1 MKRAM
6 HVWCAACLLSLGLA
20 ADGGADSSRP
30 AMLTSIRGSVE
41 VIEKG
46 ASTWKK
52 PGLMALLNTGDTL
65 RTGQGAAATVVFF
78 QDGHREKMCP
88 QTVAEVHANALR
100 PIGGKRVV
108 VPRGGKEPALPTK
121 AVIALQGGAKL
132 RLGGAGLAGRPGA
145 VGVRGLTE
153 LCLLSPLGSKLRS
166 GRPTFAWTTVAGADA
181 YRIVVKEPSG
191 TVALERRL
199 TQARLP
205 YPSDLPA
212 LRPGVLYSWSV
223 EALAGDQP
231 VAQAGSR
238 FGVLAPESL
247 ARLRQ
252 EETALRSVAEAEIG
266 DTTGPILL
274 SRLYQEYG
282 LAGDAIQQLERAI
295 SLAPEE
301 PSLHEELGELC
312 RVVGWETAAQRHLQ
326 RAGELRAPSS
336 ARDGTQ
342 P

>member
-1 MKRAM
+1 M
-6 HVWCAACLLSLGLA
+6 
-20 ADGGADSSRP
+20 
-30 AMLTSIRGSVE
+30 
-41 VIEKG
+41 
-46 ASTWKK
+46 
-52 PGLMALLNTGDTL
+52 
-65 RTGQGAAATVVFF
+65 
-78 QDGHREKMCP
+78 
-88 QTVAEVHANALR
+88 
-100 PIGGKRVV
+100 
-108 VPRGGKEPALPTK
+108 
-121 AVIALQGGAKL
+121 
-132 RLGGAGLAGRPGA
+132 
-145 VGVRGLTE
+145 GVRGLTE

-274 SRLYQEYG
+274 SRLYQEHG
-282 LAGDAIQQLERAI
+282 LAGDAIQQLSERLPWRRRSHHCTRNWESSAAWLAGKRRHSATSSGGEPSAIERARR
-295 SLAPEE
+295 
-301 PSLHEELGELC
+301 PSLERCARPNGSKVRRASLRQCALESERPAFASREGAGRVLRITGVWIRRLRGRNSECRTRLGSGGRIVDHPPSHRLRQSGTGTRP
-312 RVVGWETAAQRHLQ
+312 RVG
-326 RAGELRAPSS
+326 
-336 ARDGTQ
+336 
-342 P
+342 

>member
-108 VPRGGKEPALPTK
+108 VPRGGRSPPSPRKPSSPCKAGRSCAWAVPGLPE
-121 AVIALQGGAKL
+121 
-132 RLGGAGLAGRPGA
+132 GLARWA
-145 VGVRGLTE
+145 
-153 LCLLSPLGSKLRS
+153 
-166 GRPTFAWTTVAGADA
+166 FAA
-181 YRIVVKEPSG
+181 
-191 TVALERRL
+191 
-199 TQARLP
+199 
-205 YPSDLPA
+205 
-212 LRPGVLYSWSV
+212 
-223 EALAGDQP
+223 
-231 VAQAGSR
+231 
-238 FGVLAPESL
+238 
-247 ARLRQ
+247 
-252 EETALRSVAEAEIG
+252 
-266 DTTGPILL
+266 
-274 SRLYQEYG
+274 
-282 LAGDAIQQLERAI
+282 
-295 SLAPEE
+295 
-301 PSLHEELGELC
+301 
-312 RVVGWETAAQRHLQ
+312 
-326 RAGELRAPSS
+326 
-336 ARDGTQ
+336 
-342 P
+342 